1 MKVILSLIAVNL
13 IKINFAVA
21 TGSSGGFFKSQQL
34 TLRAMI
40 SAISPVSN

>member
-21 TGSSGGFFKSQQL
+21 TGSSGGFFKCQQL